1 MPVLSPFPTRNDTVH
16 RTPGGGARPITIGL
30 VNNMPDKALRSTERQ
45 YRELLALAAMV
56 TGDLPVALRIFS
68 FPGLPR
74 SEAGQ
79 QHVHEHHEPIE
90 ALWNADID
98 GLIVTGT
105 EPRAASIADEP
116 YWPTLT
122 ELVDWAA
129 ENTFAAAWSC
139 LAAHAA
145 VRYLDGVERQ
155 PLPGGKLSG
164 VFDCTKTAE
173 HVLVGRDALKW
184 TTPHSRCNDLRE
196 NDLWSA
202 GYHILAR
209 SPTAGV
215 DLFAKRRGRSLFML
229 LQGHPEYDGGALF
242 REYRRDVG
250 RFLAGE
256 QADYPDM
263 PEGYFD
269 NGAADAMLGFRM
281 LALRERHPDLLAC
294 FPHARVEHAPCPWQ
308 DAAARLY
315 GNWLSFIA
323 DEKARRLAS
332 RPVRAATTAAA
343 AAAATAPAV
352 TVRPAVA
359 A

>member
-1 MPVLSPFPTRNDTVH
+1 MSVLSPFPTRNDFAQ
-16 RTPGGGARPITIGL
+16 RGAGGPITIGL

-45 YRELLALAAMV
+45 YTELLALTATA
-56 TGDLPVALRIFS
+56 GGPPVALRIFS

-90 ALWNADID
+90 ALWDAELD

-129 ENTFAAAWSC
+129 EHTVAAAWSC

-155 PLPGGKLSG
+155 PLVGGKLSG
-164 VFDCTKTAE
+164 VFECAKTAD
-173 HVLVGRDALKW
+173 HALVGRGAARW
-184 TTPHSRCNDLRE
+184 TTPHSRCNELREDDLR
-196 NDLWSA
+196 SS

-209 SPTAGV
+209 SPAAGV
-215 DLFAKRRGRSLFML
+215 DLFTKRRGRSLFML

-256 QADYPDM
+256 RVDYPEM

-269 NGAADAMLGFRM
+269 NGAADAMLAFRM
-281 LALRERHPDLLAC
+281 LALRERNFDLLAC
-294 FPHARVEHAPCPWQ
+294 FPRGRVEHAPCPWQ
-308 DAAARLY
+308 DAAVRLY

-332 RPVRAATTAAA
+332 RPVRMATKVTAAA
-343 AAAATAPAV
+343 
-352 TVRPAVA
+352 RPAVA